1 MSDLPQ
7 TVFVVDDDPSFLASM
22 SRWLRAFGYS
32 VESYS
37 SATDFLTHRPSQAVG
52 CVITDLRMPG
62 MGGMELQQALERSG
76 NPLPIIF
83 LTGYGDIPAS
93 VQAMRS
99 GAEDFLVKTAD
110 KETILD
116 AVERALARDSSERL
130 QRRKQKGLQQRF
142 EQLTPRQYEVL
153 THVLLGKLNKLIAA
167 DLGIDERS
175 VKRHR
180 ANVMKKLQVNS
191 VAELA
196 RLAVEAGV
204 VSETEELGNVGV
216 DASPSE

>member
-1 MSDLPQ
+1 
-7 TVFVVDDDPSFLASM
+7 M
-22 SRWLRAFGYS
+22 SRWLKAFGYS

-37 SATDFLTHRPSQAVG
+37 SAMDFLNQRPKQATG

-62 MGGMELQQALERSG
+62 MGGMDLQQALQRSG
-76 NPLPIIF
+76 NHLPIIF
-83 LTGYGDIPAS
+83 LTGHGDIPAS
-93 VQAMRS
+93 VQAIRS

-130 QRRKQKGLQQRF
+130 QRRKQKALQQRF

-196 RLAVEAGV
+196 RLAIEAGV
-204 VSETEELGNVGV
+204 VSETEEPWNVGD
-216 DASPSE
+216 DASPSA

>member
-1 MSDLPQ
+1 MSEPPQ
-7 TVFVVDDDPSFLASM
+7 TVFIVDDDPSFLASM
-22 SRWLRAFGYS
+22 SRWLDAFGYS

-37 SATDFLTHRPSQAVG
+37 SAMEFLAQRPKQAKG

-62 MGGMELQQALERSG
+62 MGGTELQHALERSG

-130 QRRKQKGLQQRF
+130 QRRKQKALQQRF

-180 ANVMKKLQVNS
+180 ANMMKKLQVNS

-196 RLAVEAGV
+196 RLAIEAGV
-204 VSETEELGNVGV
+204 VSETEEPGNVGD
-216 DASPSE
+216 DASPSA

>member
-32 VESYS
+32 IESYS
-37 SATDFLTHRPSQAVG
+37 SAMEFLTQRPKQAAG

-83 LTGYGDIPAS
+83 LTGHGDIPAS
-93 VQAMRS
+93 VQAMRY
-99 GAEDFLVKTAD
+99 GAEDFLVKTAEK
-110 KETILD
+110 KEILD
-116 AVERALARDSSERL
+116 AIERALARDILERHQHQS
-130 QRRKQKGLQQRF
+130 QRELRQRF
-142 EQLTPRQYEVL
+142 EQLTPRQNQVL
-153 THVLLGKLNKLIAA
+153 THVLRGQLNKQIAA
-167 DLGIDERS
+167 ELGIDERS

-180 ANVMKKLQVNS
+180 ANMMKKLRVNS

-196 RLAVEAGV
+196 RLAVEAGLS
-204 VSETEELGNVGV
+204 SESGAPGNI
-216 DASPSE
+216 AI

>member
-1 MSDLPQ
+1 MSEPPQ
-7 TVFVVDDDPSFLASM
+7 TVFIVDDDPSFLASM
-22 SRWLRAFGYS
+22 SRWLKAFGYS

-37 SATDFLTHRPSQAVG
+37 SAMDFLNQRPKQATG

-62 MGGMELQQALERSG
+62 MGGMDLQQALQRSG
-76 NPLPIIF
+76 NHLPIIF
-83 LTGYGDIPAS
+83 LTGHGDIPAS
-93 VQAMRS
+93 VQAIRS

-196 RLAVEAGV
+196 RLAIEAGV
-204 VSETEELGNVGV
+204 VSETEEPWNVGD
-216 DASPSE
+216 DASPSA